1 VLGQSTDVH
10 AGAFL
15 DALLRGSARAAE
27 DAVRAALDAGLA
39 PSDVH
44 VRVVAPA
51 MRTIGD
57 LWARD
62 EITVADEHLAT
73 AITYRALNV
82 ISGAGGAAPHPTRA
96 RIMLAALEEERHAV
110 GLQMVTDTLV
120 AAGYDVMALGADVPL
135 DALLAAIARYAPA
148 VLGLSVTMP
157 AGPRLPDTLARIRE
171 VDPALPILVGGAGAR
186 DARHLDATARFVAD
200 AGDAVGAVET
210 ALRAA

>member
-1 VLGQSTDVH
+1 VLDQDTELR

-15 DALLRGSARAAE
+15 DALLRGSARDAE
-27 DAVRAALDAGLA
+27 AAVRAALGDGLA
-39 PSDVH
+39 PPEVH

-51 MRTIGD
+51 MRAIGE

-82 ISGAGGAAPHPTRA
+82 ISAAAGNPPEPHRQ
-96 RIMLAALEEERHAV
+96 RVMLAALEEERHAV
-110 GLQMVTDTLV
+110 GLQMVSDTLT
-120 AAGYDVMALGADVPL
+120 AAGFDVMALGADVPL

-157 AGPRLPDTLARIRE
+157 AGPRLAGALARIRE
-171 VDPALPILVGGAGAR
+171 VDPELAILIGGA
-186 DARHLDATARFVAD
+186 
-200 AGDAVGAVET
+200 AGDSGPTAPATYVPDAAQAVAAVET
-210 ALRAA
+210 LLRAA

>member
-1 VLGQSTDVH
+1 VLDPDTDVH

-15 DALLRGSARAAE
+15 DALLLGSARDAE
-27 DAVRAALDAGLA
+27 AAVRGALDSGLA
-39 PSDVH
+39 PPEVH

-51 MRTIGD
+51 MRTVGE

-82 ISGAGGAAPHPTRA
+82 ISAAAGDPPEATRQ
-96 RIMLAALEEERHAV
+96 RVMLAALEEERHVV
-110 GLQMVTDTLV
+110 GLQMVADTLT
-120 AAGYDVMALGADVPL
+120 AAGFDVMALGADVPL

-157 AGPRLPDTLARIRE
+157 SGPRLAAALARIRE
-171 VDPALPILVGGAGAR
+171 VDPALAILVGGAA
-186 DARHLDATARFVAD
+186 AAVPEPASQATYVAD
-200 AGDAVGAVET
+200 AEQAVAAVET
-210 ALRAA
+210 LLRAA